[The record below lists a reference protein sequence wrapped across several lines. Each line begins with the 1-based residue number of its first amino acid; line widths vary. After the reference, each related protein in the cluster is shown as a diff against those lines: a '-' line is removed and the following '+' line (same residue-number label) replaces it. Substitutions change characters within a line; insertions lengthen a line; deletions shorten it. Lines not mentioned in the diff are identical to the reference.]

1 MKINNNAL
9 GASLQTN
16 VPSENR
22 HRFQIVATGSAFKIL
37 SDSLYTHK
45 VAAVV
50 REISCNAYDAHVMVD
65 AIDKPFHVTLPT
77 VSHPKFIVR
86 DFGPG
91 LEKDK
96 FVEVFTTYFQSSKQ
110 DSNDFIGCLGLGSKT
125 PFIMSPSFIVH
136 NFHDG
141 HEQVWQAFVNDTGE
155 PDIQL
160 LSVHPSSEPS
170 GLKVVVPIGHQLQPQ
185 QLRALCEEFST
196 VAEQIYRWFKVAP
209 VVVKG
214 ENVTP
219 CKIPYH
225 LNQPNYKSYSV
236 PVNGRKAIAW
246 FYLNNNKAAREF
258 SDTILVK
265 MGNVVYPY
273 NLEHANTGRFAGDIE
288 RIQKLVKHT
297 RTSPFNTKAHPL
309 VLELNIGD
317 VTVAPSR
324 EALSLDAMTEQVV
337 LSALVNSY
345 DVMAREWQTAIN
357 SGKTAYEK
365 YELYYS
371 MPDIL
376 RSTYQI
382 TVNGTVPPKSP
393 QWGLIVDPSGAT
405 ANGGFL
411 RQFDSR
417 NLWIRHRVAGRVA
430 LQSVTNIR
438 YDMYGP
444 TASNSYIL
452 LIDAPYKGELREWVK
467 SNFKPQDH
475 VLVVG
480 VNDNKRVKPFTA
492 NGFAEWL
499 ADGHARVVKISSLKN
514 APVARV
520 QTKQQNIKL
529 GGIVG
534 ILSTNWATSNNYTV
548 GNVVETIDVNDFIK
562 KVDAGSD
569 KWIVTVRDKDA
580 VFGNITGELQRIAP
594 WSRST
599 AKTSW
604 SSPGKCEVLHEVFA
618 KGKAPIKET
627 FRQVVVAPAVMKQLI
642 DLKHDRI
649 FTVQQG
655 IDYILN
661 HKDRPHAIPF
671 ERDNIGS
678 NLRELL
684 NKYFRYAN
692 VIKIQEQPPLQRWTS
707 WVYHIIAHR
716 LVFPAQVEW
725 VTQTNYEISLSD
737 LIERLKANSEGWSD
751 EIASF
756 IKVVSKSGNI
766 FSGFGYHNRVDAV
779 DALMLYHFNVLL
791 RYKYQQA
798 NFVNLVQEVFNDS
811 RSVTTL
817 YTEIHGVLPDAVK
830 QDDDE

>member
-1 MKINNNAL
+1 MKLNNNAL

-50 REISCNAYDAHVMVD
+50 REISCNAYDAHVMVGTT
-65 AIDKPFHVTLPT
+65 DKPFHVTLPT
-77 VSHPKFIVR
+77 VSHPTFIVR
-86 DFGPG
+86 DYGPG

-125 PFIMSPSFIVH
+125 PFIMSPSFTVH
-136 NFHDG
+136 NFHDE

-185 QLRALCEEFST
+185 QLKALCEEFKT
-196 VAEQIYRWFKVAP
+196 VAEQIYRWFKIAP
-209 VVVKG
+209 EVVKG
-214 ENVTP
+214 GQVTP
-219 CKIPYH
+219 YKILYH
-225 LNQPNYKSYSV
+225 LDQPAYKSYSV
-236 PVNGRKAIAW
+236 PVNGRKAVAW
-246 FYLNNNKAAREF
+246 FCLNNSRDAREF

-273 NLEHANTGRFAGDIE
+273 NLEYANTGRFAGDIE

-297 RTSPFNTKAHPL
+297 RTSPFNTKSNPL

-345 DVMAREWQTAIN
+345 DVMAREWQAAIN
-357 SGKTAYEK
+357 SSKTAYEK
-365 YELYYS
+365 YDLYYS

-376 RSTYQI
+376 RSTYQV

-393 QWGLIVDPSGAT
+393 RWKLAVGPVDAAT
-405 ANGGFL
+405 NSDSL
-411 RQFDSR
+411 RLFDSR
-417 NLWIRHRVAGRVA
+417 NLWIRHRAAGRVA
-430 LQSVTNIR
+430 LQSVTTIV

-444 TASNSYIL
+444 NASNSYIL

-475 VLVVG
+475 VLVIG
-480 VNDNKRVKPFTA
+480 INDNKRVKPFDA
-492 NGFAEWL
+492 SVMADWL
-499 ADGHARVVKISSLKN
+499 ADGHPRVVKISSLKN
-514 APVARV
+514 APALRV

-534 ILSTNWATSNNYTV
+534 ILQTNWATSNNYTV
-548 GNVVETIDVNDFIK
+548 GNVVETIDVSDFIK
-562 KVDAGSD
+562 RVDSGGD

-580 VFGNITGELQRIAP
+580 VYGNIAGELQRIAP
-594 WSRST
+594 WSRSS
-599 AKTSW
+599 ARTSW
-604 SSPGKCEVLHEVFA
+604 SSPGRCDTLHDVFA
-618 KGKAPIKET
+618 KGKVPIKET
-627 FRQVVVAPAVMKQLI
+627 FRQVIVSPAVLKQLI
-642 DLKHDRI
+642 DLKHTQI
-649 FTVQQG
+649 MTVQQG

-661 HKDRPHAIPF
+661 IKDRPHAIPF
-671 ERDNIGS
+671 ERDNTNN
-678 NLRELL
+678 NLKEML

-692 VIKIQEQPPLQRWTS
+692 VIKVTTQPPFQYWTP
-707 WVYHIIAHR
+707 WVYHIITHR
-716 LVFPAQVEW
+716 LVTPAQVEW
-725 VTQTNYEISLSD
+725 VTQTTYEISQSN
-737 LIERLKANSEGWSD
+737 LIKRLKANGEGWSD

-756 IKVVSKSGNI
+756 VNVVNRSGSI
-766 FSGFGYHNRVDAV
+766 FGGYGYHTRADAV
-779 DALMLYHFNVLL
+779 DALVLYHFNVLQ
-791 RYKYQQA
+791 RYKYDEA

-817 YTEIHGVLPDAVK
+817 YTEIHGVLPDVVK